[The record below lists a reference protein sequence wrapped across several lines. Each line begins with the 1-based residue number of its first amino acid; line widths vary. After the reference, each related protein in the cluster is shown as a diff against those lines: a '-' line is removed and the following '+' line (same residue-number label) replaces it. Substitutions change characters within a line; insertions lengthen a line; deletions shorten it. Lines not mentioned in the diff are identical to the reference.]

1 MVPRRSVKALRRQRI
16 PRMGEEADI
25 TRNPQVIRRKV
36 NNADAMHARETIGYS
51 PVVRLTTNR

>member
-1 MVPRRSVKALRRQRI
+1 
-16 PRMGEEADI
+16 MGEEADI
-25 TRNPQVIRRKV
+25 TSNPQVIRRKA